1 MKIEALTYSVTA
13 IVGLLITALLW
24 FAARRRLS
32 RSWRWRVVVSFVLA
46 ASLTPT
52 VFPPLFGSFWEG
64 TVFPAVLFI
73 PSWFGQVFAWNLDD
87 TLWGFI
93 YFVLPI
99 IVMTAL
105 VLAVWSGRGFLRSG
119 HEKHAT

>member
-1 MKIEALTYSVTA
+1 MKIEAVTYIVTA
-13 IVGLLITALLW
+13 MVGLLITAILW
-24 FAARRRLS
+24 FAVRRRLS
-32 RSWRWRVVVSFVLA
+32 RSWRWRVVVSFLLA

-73 PSWFGQVFAWNLDD
+73 PFWLVQVFTWNLDD

-93 YFVLPI
+93 YSVLPI
-99 IVMTAL
+99 IVITAL
-105 VLAVWSGRGFLRSG
+105 VFAFWSSRGFLRSG